1 MGISSKLR
9 QNWEKFSIEDQERIV
24 RMAWEDRSAFES
36 IEKQFSLS
44 PNDVERFM
52 RTQLDAKSYRRW
64 RKRAS
69 EKGQLKHEKLR
80 PESVDRFKCSRQR
93 LDGST
98 KGWK

>member
-1 MGISSKLR
+1 MGISSKQR
-9 QNWEKFSIEDQERIV
+9 KNWQQFKPQVKERII
-24 RMAWEDRSAFES
+24 RMAWEDRSGFES

-44 PNDVERFM
+44 PNDIERFM
-52 RTQLDAKSYRRW
+52 RTQLDTNSYKRW

-69 EKGQLKHEKLR
+69 ERGHLKHEKLR
-80 PESVDRFKCSRQR
+80 PQTVSRFKCSRQR

>member
-9 QNWEKFSIEDQERIV
+9 QGWEQLSIEEQERIV
-24 RMAWEDRSAFES
+24 RMAWEDRSGFES

-52 RTQLDAKSYRRW
+52 RTQLDPKSYKRW

-69 EKGQLKHEKLR
+69 ENGQLKHEKLR
-80 PESVDRFKCSRQR
+80 PESVERFKCSRQR